1 MPCPTPLDAS
11 LRYLHTAHHKY
22 NKDHTLSPFAGLA
35 FHPIDGILQ
44 AIPYAWTML
53 YCPMHFLTHEI
64 LLFATGV
71 WTANIHDNIH
81 GKVWPILGA
90 KYHTIHHTNYKT
102 NYGHYTIFMDQMF
115 GTLLHPEEEET
126 KKGKTQ

>member
-1 MPCPTPLDAS
+1 MW
-11 LRYLHTAHHKY
+11 
-22 NKDHTLSPFAGLA
+22 TLF
-35 FHPIDGILQ
+35 
-44 AIPYAWTML
+44 

-90 KYHTIHHTNYKT
+90 RFHTIHHTNINAYTHAYK
-102 NYGHYTIFMDQMF
+102 
-115 GTLLHPEEEET
+115 
-126 KKGKTQ
+126 